1 MRDHLSFIWYL
12 INSTIVGH
20 STIKSECVAR
30 HSVVWSFYFFHLIDY
45 MQHMIVLLW
54 IQFKC
59 YLFISEYIKTLLFI
73 DGFHLE
79 VRTRGQCTLY
89 NIEYYIHIFFL
100 LWIFAFSHSLYS
112 PYSQPNPIWFWSNCK
127 FIHFS
132 LNSNSS
138 GSLQKFLTSIVY
150 FSSYIYIYIHFI
162 WIVRASVFHFLHLSV
177 NFCCSFLIL
186 LLFIVHSNS
195 LYALH

>member
-1 MRDHLSFIWYL
+1 MYKKQKRNQTVVSVKVGEISSIVNVRDHFSFIWYL

-30 HSVVWSFYFFHLIDY
+30 HSVVCSFYFFHLIDY

-54 IQFKC
+54 IHFKC

-89 NIEYYIHIFFL
+89 NIEYYIHT
-100 LWIFAFSHSLYS
+100 FSS
-112 PYSQPNPIWFWSNCK
+112 
-127 FIHFS
+127 S
-132 LNSNSS
+132 LN
-138 GSLQKFLTSIVY
+138 LCF
-150 FSSYIYIYIHFI
+150 FSF
-162 WIVRASVFHFLHLSV
+162 VVFALFPTQSD
-177 NFCCSFLIL
+177 LIL
-186 LLFIVHSNS
+186 I
-195 LYALH
+195 